1 MLFYFELNAESF
13 VISFFLR
20 RSFKWSDLKGYNL
33 DEDKIKLVLKNEQ
46 KIDFRNYVQKK
57 RKKEFISDLKN
68 IFQQRVL

>member
-33 DEDKIKLVLKNEQ
+33 GEDKIKLVLKNEQ